1 MRILFL
7 FILKLSLSCTSNPF
21 WDDPGT
27 VELILSGNISTV
39 NNNMDVPVSVYLET
53 FDIYT
58 TTDQN
63 GDFSISIQN
72 TQSTDGSVSGSLK
85 IYFFIYNYQLDSAVV
100 NFVNG
105 RLSNIQ
111 NDFSVNGEL
120 VKSIQLEKILSGQL
134 RLELL
139 ENEFFDQDT
148 LEVVFDVD
156 IHTKIDIDLYK
167 FILIEDTLDFHSG
180 LIFYNVNDDS
190 TILYRFSGYD
200 GYGNIIND
208 QLRKLSFEENEQT
221 QWKYLIQTDQIYL
234 PSGEY
239 RIVPYFVIDHDFIPQ
254 GMINKMGGE
263 QIFSFSNEYL
273 MVPVD
278 ITPLSVFI
286 D

>member
-21 WDDPGT
+21 WDDPGA

-111 NDFSVNGEL
+111 NDFSANGEL
-120 VKSIQLEKILSGQL
+120 VKSIQLKKILSGQL

-190 TILYRFSGYD
+190 TILYRFIGYD
-200 GYGNIIND
+200 GFGNIIND
-208 QLRKLSFEENEQT
+208 QLRKLSFEKNEQT

-234 PSGEY
+234 SSGEY
-239 RIVPYFVIDHDFIPQ
+239 KIVPYFVIDHDFIPQ

-273 MVPVD
+273 MVPID